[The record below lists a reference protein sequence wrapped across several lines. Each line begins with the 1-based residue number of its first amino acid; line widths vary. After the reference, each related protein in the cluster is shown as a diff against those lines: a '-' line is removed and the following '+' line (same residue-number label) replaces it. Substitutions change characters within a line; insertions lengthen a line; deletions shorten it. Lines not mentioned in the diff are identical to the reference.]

1 MTVCGGGRNL
11 LVMEPEPEDICPD
24 CGQPHPRGP
33 LYYITVAEDATWR
46 IPAGEEGGKEIA
58 DFDRLGIVL
67 DLEACLALFDV
78 LRVVVTQAAA
88 EGRL

>member
-1 MTVCGGGRNL
+1 MVPWNQKTSAR
-11 LVMEPEPEDICPD
+11 
-24 CGQPHPRGP
+24 
-33 LYYITVAEDATWR
+33 TVAILTLVGRSTTSLWPRMPLGASQR
-46 IPAGEEGGKEIA
+46 ARRGGKEPA